1 MRYGVLG
8 TGMVGRALCTRLAGL
23 GHDVVMGSRDATN
36 PAALEWSAQQ
46 ANPVAIATFA
56 DAAAHAEVVDQRHRW
71 GCHPRRA
78 DARRHP
84 APHRQDPRSTSR
96 TRSTGDSGSPPSL
109 TVANTDSIGEQIQA
123 AHPGALVVKTLNT
136 VTADVMVDPP
146 SYPVITSCSSPV
158 RTPAPRPRSPRC
170 WGSSAGRPSGCSISA
185 ASVTARATEM
195 YLPLW
200 IALYGVAGGHFFNI
214 SLNRG

>member
-8 TGMVGRALCTRLAGL
+8 TGMVGRAISTRLAGL

-56 DAAAHAEVVDQRHRW
+56 DAAAHAEVVVNATGGAVSLDVLTLAGTLHLT
-71 GCHPRRA
+71 GKVLVDISNPI
-78 DARRHP
+78 D
-84 APHRQDPRSTSR
+84 
-96 TRSTGDSGSPPSL
+96 GDSGSPTRL

-136 VTADVMVDPP
+136 VTADVMVDPSLVP
-146 SYPVITSCSSPV
+146 GDHVVFVAGEDAGAKAVVTAMLGEFGW
-158 RTPAPRPRSPRC
+158 PAERVLDL
-170 WGSSAGRPSGCSISA
+170 GGI
-185 ASVTARATEM
+185 VNARATEM